1 MSSTSVTKTVSKKLK
16 YYLDVQRR
24 EDGFDLSGPQLPQQ
38 DPVPLRAGPTL
49 SYDGIHD
56 RSLKHYFRSNSIKGQ
71 LQKMHTLRN
80 QESREGAVRGF
91 MDETMASVDY
101 RLKPGP
107 ISPYALPQT
116 ITPSPP
122 PHRPQALLPV
132 DQYMRTKRGAKQ
144 RKCPP
149 NVVGKPR
156 RILRHSPPQHVSRD
170 ERERLVNM
178 ASKLIVATETVA
190 LPSTKKQSKGFQ
202 TSEKDLPRLPRGKQQ
217 KAAAKFSSDSECS
230 RRVSRRP
237 APPKGKRRSGSAP
250 HRRPESTFFRS
261 SSKDRGKRSRS
272 GVHVVMPG
280 RSHSDADEEGEGE
293 GEEHLRSLVGQINL
307 EERDSSVIAS
317 RHQSEDFISPK
328 ASTSTRKSQA
338 SGTEEDSI
346 YDDEEFDSAESPGL
360 SSTRATPRLSW
371 MEQEHEMIDMST
383 QTVVHSGT
391 QTIRQDHENL
401 DPLKRHVFLPR
412 HPPVQRSSSQEV
424 LEVGVS
430 TETATVGASTADIPT
445 STPMTA
451 ETQTR
456 NRDLEPK
463 VLTYEVYVLTGDKL
477 GAGTKAVV
485 KLTLFGEYGNSG
497 ERPLLRSRTHR
508 TKFQRGQVDVFVIDS
523 VFLGKLL
530 TIRIGHSETKLG
542 YGWFL
547 DKVFIKEGPEA
558 TRAFEFRCSRWL
570 SPRDDDG
577 QIIRDLPL
585 SDDFPASHL
594 VAVLPRIDERRDDD
608 FYKSHSE
615 SESFSS
621 GEDEDF
627 PSPDL
632 REVKK
637 KSRRKDDSLKVKPP
651 LEAPVPA
658 LEKRKEDGF
667 LAVNA
672 ENLLDASDRQDQ
684 PDDDKFFELEDKNEE
699 SEGELSDS
707 RKRSIDEESS
717 NESEEERN
725 DDKAPDNRKLVSNAV
740 SSFKGTGRKAKS
752 TRRESESEEEQQLEK
767 EDGKEAEQIE
777 KEEEGEEGKSGE
789 DENEKDEEDK
799 EEEEEP
805 QATRVEEKEEGIKAD
820 EEEEEEEEE
829 PRVEFSGDTKP
840 QQERER
846 PVSAQSDDF
855 VDGFRAGIRAKHE
868 KERQRHKESVHESET
883 VLRKGSSIHDA
894 AKNGDIDRIKELI
907 NVVPEMKN
915 KMNERGMNP
924 LHIAAA
930 NGRLDCVKW
939 LAVSGVDLAEETPTG
954 YTAMH
959 LAAMNGHVNC
969 MMILSA
975 MGSTLS
981 CRTVDE
987 LTPLHLAC
995 MSGYVECVKWLV
1007 ANRAKVDVV
1016 DSNGRTPLDIAEE
1029 YEHEDL
1035 VKLLKN
1041 LKKELTRQDSTLA
1054 QLMTSERNRRKS
1066 FDSMGSDQDVA
1077 PSKVSDS
1084 GVGGLESGEES
1095 WISDTEEDVIMEGT
1109 KDAQPNSAS
1118 SQRPG
1123 SARERADSGSR
1134 ARTDAITT
1142 IEDKKKNF
1150 EKQQKIMK
1158 KQNSS
1163 FLDSIRME
1171 VENDEEF

>member
-1 MSSTSVTKTVSKKLK
+1 MSSTSVAKTVSKKLK

-71 LQKMHTLRN
+71 LQKMHTVRN

-122 PHRPQALLPV
+122 PHRPRALLPV

-170 ERERLVNM
+170 ERERLINM

-190 LPSTKKQSKGFQ
+190 LPTTKKQSKGFQ

-250 HRRPESTFFRS
+250 HRRTESTFFRS
-261 SSKDRGKRSRS
+261 SSTDRGKQSRS
-272 GVHVVMPG
+272 GVNVVMPG

-293 GEEHLRSLVGQINL
+293 SEEHLRSLVGQINL

-317 RHQSEDFISPK
+317 WRQSEDFISPK
-328 ASTSTRKSQA
+328 ASISTRKSQA

-391 QTIRQDHENL
+391 QTIREDHENL
-401 DPLKRHVFLPR
+401 DPLKRYVFLPR
-412 HPPVQRSSSQEV
+412 HPPVQRNSSQEV

-445 STPMTA
+445 STPITA

-577 QIIRDLPL
+577 QIVRDLPV
-585 SDDFPASHL
+585 SDVFPASHL
-594 VAVLPRIDERRDDD
+594 VAVLTRIDERRDDD

-632 REVKK
+632 REVRK

-651 LEAPVPA
+651 PEAPVPA
-658 LEKRKEDGF
+658 LEKSREDGF

-672 ENLLDASDRQDQ
+672 ESLLDASERQDQ
-684 PDDDKFFELEDKNEE
+684 PDDNKFFELEDKNEE

-725 DDKAPDNRKLVSNAV
+725 NDKAPDNRKLVSNAV

-752 TRRESESEEEQQLEK
+752 ARRESESEEEQQLEK
-767 EDGKEAEQIE
+767 EDGKEAEKIE
-777 KEEEGEEGKSGE
+777 KEKEGEEGKSEE

-805 QATRVEEKEEGIKAD
+805 QVTRVKEKEEGIKAD
-820 EEEEEEEEE
+820 EMEEEEEEE

-868 KERQRHKESVHESET
+868 KERQRHRESVHESET

-939 LAVSGVDLAEETPTG
+939 LAVSSVDLAEETPTG

-1054 QLMTSERNRRKS
+1054 QLMTSERKRRKS